1 MARDE
6 ADIKRR
12 QRSKVKFRER
22 GRCVLHGPRVRP
34 TWFFDP

>member
-22 GRCVLHGPRVRP
+22 GHVSPRAASSP